1 MFGVVGR
8 ACRHLIVRHSKV
20 KKIVFK
26 KQPIKS
32 IKISLLQKRFTEVPF
47 RPFRAICKP
56 QKTKKQK
63 NKTTSIRRH
72 RTRGREVALLP
83 PTSLTISDVICSICY
98 IFYPYTN
105 RKIIEED
112 N

>member
-1 MFGVVGR
+1 LFGVVGR

-26 KQPIKS
+26 KQPKKS

-63 NKTTSIRRH
+63 NKTTSIRPKMSYFTGIH
-72 RTRGREVALLP
+72 D
-83 PTSLTISDVICSICY
+83 SLSVS
-98 IFYPYTN
+98 
-105 RKIIEED
+105 RKIIELPIK
-112 N
+112 NLKILPAFA